1 MWGVVIRQPIGFGGA
16 ILRAEDRQRRGKI
29 VVLPQYATP
38 PGGAPGLLHS
48 AHRAGLRGET
58 PALHP
63 VVRPHVARKR
73 PEGALSPSTEAPA
86 LSPGMDSIR
95 TTRLE
100 SWNGPADLGAQWNG
114 LLERSPG
121 CSVFQSFPWHVSWW
135 RAFGDSHELF
145 LILAHSGT
153 RLVGIAPMMVCR
165 DRGANGQARR
175 RLHFIGSTNHAS
187 DYCDFIVDP
196 AVPEA
201 LDAMLE
207 AVCAGGE
214 GLSRVD
220 LSHFPG
226 HSPNQA
232 RTREFFESRGERVA
246 VDFEAAAPVRMLGDR
261 QADLKAANKSSL
273 KRHAAYFRKAGDLR
287 FHRCASEAEM
297 LGYLEPFF
305 EQHRARWAQSDTPS
319 QFLDPAQQDFYRNLV
334 RELLPHGWL
343 RFDVVLFN
351 GAPLAFHFGF
361 EYRRRFLWYKS
372 AFDMQL
378 ASRSPG
384 EVLIK
389 LLLED
394 AIHRQLEEFDFTA
407 GSEAFKY
414 RFANR
419 VRSNS
424 RLIVFRSAADYWLS
438 RGKSLLKAAL
448 GRNAAARSG
457 QPAPI

>member
-1 MWGVVIRQPIGFGGA
+1 MNSGTNRI
-16 ILRAEDRQRRGKI
+16 
-29 VVLPQYATP
+29 
-38 PGGAPGLLHS
+38 S
-48 AHRAGLRGET
+48 
-58 PALHP
+58 
-63 VVRPHVARKR
+63 
-73 PEGALSPSTEAPA
+73 
-86 LSPGMDSIR
+86 

-100 SWNGPADLGAQWNG
+100 SWESPSGLGAEWNG

-121 CSVFQSFPWHVSWW
+121 SSAFQTYPWHVSWW

-145 LILAHSGT
+145 VILAHAGS
-153 RLVGIAPMMVCR
+153 RLVGIAPMMIAR
-165 DRGANGQARR
+165 ARGANGQARR
-175 RLHFIGSTNHAS
+175 QMHFIGSTNHAS

-201 LDAMLE
+201 LDALLE
-207 AVCAGGE
+207 AVYAGAE

-226 HSPNQA
+226 HSPNQD
-232 RTREFFESRGERVA
+232 RTCEFFRRRGERVA
-246 VDFEAAAPVRMLGDR
+246 VDFEAVAPVRMLGDR

-319 QFLDPAQQDFYRNLV
+319 QFLDPAQQAFYRDLV

-361 EYRRRFLWYKS
+361 EYRRRFIWYKS
-372 AFDMQL
+372 AFDMRV

-389 LLLED
+389 FLLED
-394 AIHRQLEEFDFTA
+394 AIEKGLEEFDFTA
-407 GSEAFKY
+407 GSEPFKY

-419 VRSNS
+419 VRSNK
-424 RLIVFRSAADYWLS
+424 RLIVFRSAADYWVS
-438 RGKSLLKAAL
+438 RGRTALKKLLKP
-448 GRNAAARSG
+448 NAASTGAPLSAR
-457 QPAPI
+457 A